1 MREKQAKTGPKGTPN
16 SGGAGAEAD
25 SALSGRLW
33 VRLMTGHRCLREAV
47 LPCGR
52 EDPREAL
59 RRALPELDVSQPLW
73 LPIHQADWA
82 EYALARF
89 LPEHFVDSVPFD
101 RMEISYIAPP
111 EEARP
116 VRKRNPLWDA

>member
-1 MREKQAKTGPKGTPN
+1 MREGQAKARQRGTSGP
-16 SGGAGAEAD
+16 GAAETEAG
-25 SALSGRLW
+25 SAHPGRLW
-33 VRLMTGHRCLREAV
+33 IRLMKGHKCLRDAV
-47 LPCGR
+47 LPSGR

-59 RRALPELDVSQPLW
+59 QQALPELDVSQPLW

-82 EYALARF
+82 EYALTRF

-111 EEARP
+111 EDAKPAR
-116 VRKRNPLWDA
+116 RRSPLWDA